1 MQGNAVT
8 IPVELG
14 APTYKID
21 LLYAVLYEA
30 KPFTDAV
37 LLLYD
42 NGVYKILSPG
52 ENHYGVYVTKG
63 HVDGGT
69 WEMTFISLPHADWY
83 DNVALHTLTF
93 DKPAMTFGQ
102 QAYLPSD
109 PNIPKQHGTFQMH
122 PNDIVDPRYI
132 SWDDLPHPR

>member
-42 NGVYKILSPG
+42 NGV
-52 ENHYGVYVTKG
+52 
-63 HVDGGT
+63 
-69 WEMTFISLPHADWY
+69 
-83 DNVALHTLTF
+83 
-93 DKPAMTFGQ
+93 
-102 QAYLPSD
+102 
-109 PNIPKQHGTFQMH
+109 
-122 PNDIVDPRYI
+122 
-132 SWDDLPHPR
+132 

>member
-1 MQGNAVT
+1 MQNPPLT

-21 LLYAVLYEA
+21 LLYAVLYDA
-30 KPFTDAV
+30 KPFEDAV

-52 ENHYGVYVTKG
+52 ENHYGVYVIKG
-63 HVDGGT
+63 SIEGSR
-69 WEMTFISLPHADWY
+69 WEMTFISIPHEDWY
-83 DNVALHTLTF
+83 DNVALHTLSF
-93 DKPAMTFGQ
+93 EKAALTFGQ

-109 PNIPKQHGTFQMH
+109 PNIPKQHGTFQIH
-122 PNDIVDPRYI
+122 ANTIVDPRETT
-132 SWDDLPHPR
+132 WDDLPHPR